1 MNIVNAKN
9 EIIEKFLFNISNCFL
24 NIKEFKRNYIYTGI
38 GNYELISRLTQ
49 YDSNNYSVNFRIN
62 NRFENHKNLFEWN
75 YLYKNDRKSKEFLN
89 KLLIYNDFLLN
100 GYDKIK
106 KKFEKEL
113 NDKNLEKTLVNL
125 EKEIEKKQEKILE
138 ETIFEVFKEKYEK
151 FLEILG
157 IILSNEY
164 FSSYSLQE
172 LLNGKD
178 NGTLFFNQSLLSED
192 DNIGNISMVDNYFL
206 NYRTKNGK
214 FDWDNLEILGFSSLF
229 YNRFQYEN
237 NEDIKSYLITK
248 EELSD
253 NNFLKYYIGHRFKLF
268 LKKEEIWVLKIVV
281 EK

>member
-1 MNIVNAKN
+1 MKQGDEMNIVNAKN

-100 GYDKIK
+100 GYDEIK

-125 EKEIEKKQEKILE
+125 EKEIRKKQEKILE
-138 ETIFEVFKEKYEK
+138 ETIFELFKEKYEK

-268 LKKEEIWVLKIVV
+268 LKKEEI
-281 EK
+281 

>member
-1 MNIVNAKN
+1 MKQGDEMNIVNAKN

-125 EKEIEKKQEKILE
+125 EK
-138 ETIFEVFKEKYEK
+138 
-151 FLEILG
+151 
-157 IILSNEY
+157 
-164 FSSYSLQE
+164 
-172 LLNGKD
+172 
-178 NGTLFFNQSLLSED
+178 
-192 DNIGNISMVDNYFL
+192 
-206 NYRTKNGK
+206 
-214 FDWDNLEILGFSSLF
+214 
-229 YNRFQYEN
+229 
-237 NEDIKSYLITK
+237 
-248 EELSD
+248 
-253 NNFLKYYIGHRFKLF
+253 
-268 LKKEEIWVLKIVV
+268 
-281 EK
+281 

>member
-1 MNIVNAKN
+1 MKQGDEMNIVNAKN

-100 GYDKIK
+100 GYDEIK

-125 EKEIEKKQEKILE
+125 EKEIRKKQEKILE
-138 ETIFEVFKEKYEK
+138 ETIFELFKEKYEK

-192 DNIGNISMVDNYFL
+192 DNIGDISMVDNYFL

-268 LKKEEIWVLKIVV
+268 LKKEEI
-281 EK
+281 

>member
-1 MNIVNAKN
+1 MAMM
-9 EIIEKFLFNISNCFL
+9 
-24 NIKEFKRNYIYTGI
+24 
-38 GNYELISRLTQ
+38 
-49 YDSNNYSVNFRIN
+49 
-62 NRFENHKNLFEWN
+62 
-75 YLYKNDRKSKEFLN
+75 KS
-89 KLLIYNDFLLN
+89 
-100 GYDKIK
+100 K

-113 NDKNLEKTLVNL
+113 NDKNLEKVLVNL

-138 ETIFEVFKEKYEK
+138 ETIFELFKEKYEK

-229 YNRFQYEN
+229 YNHFQYEN

-268 LKKEEIWVLKIVV
+268 LKKEEI
-281 EK
+281 

>member
-1 MNIVNAKN
+1 MKQGDEMNIVNAKN

-178 NGTLFFNQSLLSED
+178 NGRLFFNQSLLSED
-192 DNIGNISMVDNYFL
+192 DNIGDISMVDNYFL

-268 LKKEEIWVLKIVV
+268 LKKEEI
-281 EK
+281 

>member
-1 MNIVNAKN
+1 MKQGDEMNIVNAKN

-125 EKEIEKKQEKILE
+125 EKEIEKKQKKILE

-268 LKKEEIWVLKIVV
+268 LKKEEI
-281 EK
+281 

>member
-1 MNIVNAKN
+1 MKQGDEMNIVNAKN

-268 LKKEEIWVLKIVV
+268 LKKEEI
-281 EK
+281 

>member
-1 MNIVNAKN
+1 MKQGDEMNIVNAKN

-100 GYDKIK
+100 GYDEIK

-125 EKEIEKKQEKILE
+125 EKEIRKKQEKILE
-138 ETIFEVFKEKYEK
+138 ETIFELFKEKYEK

-178 NGTLFFNQSLLSED
+178 NGRLFFNQSLLSED
-192 DNIGNISMVDNYFL
+192 DNIGDISMVDNYFL

-268 LKKEEIWVLKIVV
+268 LKKEEI
-281 EK
+281 